1 MSSSMFSSM
10 EMAAP
15 DAILGLNAA
24 FNSDEN
30 PNKINLGV
38 GVYKDETGITPILE
52 CVKQAERML
61 MESEN
66 SKSYLGIDGLPEYA
80 KLVRQTLF
88 GSDVDMSPMVTLQ
101 TPGGTGALRVAGD
114 FLKSKAGASRI
125 WLSNPTWA
133 NHGAVFSAAGLATDS
148 YRYLGDCG
156 KALDFTGMMESI
168 AAIPAGDV
176 ICLHACCHN
185 PTGVDP
191 TAEQWNEIAAACA
204 AGGVLPLIDFAY
216 QGFANGIREDAA
228 ALQPFLSSGNEFMV
242 CSSFSKNFGLYAERV
257 GALTIVS
264 QDSDTAA
271 ITLSHAKKTVRTNYS
286 NPPKH
291 GGAIVATVLGSIELT
306 ALWESEVAAMRD
318 RINGLRQEFVAAMA
332 SRQSSV
338 DFSFI
343 QDQRGMFSFS
353 GLNPMQVDQLRKEHS
368 IYIVGSGR
376 INVAGLNSSN
386 IQVLCD
392 AIIEVL

>member
-1 MSSSMFSSM
+1 
-10 EMAAP
+10 
-15 DAILGLNAA
+15 
-24 FNSDEN
+24 
-30 PNKINLGV
+30 
-38 GVYKDETGITPILE
+38 
-52 CVKQAERML
+52 
-61 MESEN
+61 
-66 SKSYLGIDGLPEYA
+66 
-80 KLVRQTLF
+80 
-88 GSDVDMSPMVTLQ
+88 
-101 TPGGTGALRVAGD
+101 
-114 FLKSKAGASRI
+114 
-125 WLSNPTWA
+125 
-133 NHGAVFSAAGLATDS
+133 
-148 YRYLGDCG
+148 
-156 KALDFTGMMESI
+156 
-168 AAIPAGDV
+168 
-176 ICLHACCHN
+176 
-185 PTGVDP
+185 
-191 TAEQWNEIAAACA
+191 
-204 AGGVLPLIDFAY
+204 LIDFAY

-257 GALTIVS
+257 GALTIIS

-271 ITLSHAKKTVRTNYS
+271 ITLSHAKTAVRTNYS

-291 GGAIVATVLGSIELT
+291 GGAIVATVLGSTELT

-318 RINGLRQEFVAAMA
+318 RINGLRQEFVAAMV
-332 SRQSSV
+332 SRQCSV

-353 GLNPMQVDQLRKEHS
+353 GLNPLQVDQLRKEHS

>member
-1 MSSSMFSSM
+1 MQHLIATRIQTRS
-10 EMAAP
+10 
-15 DAILGLNAA
+15 ILVLA
-24 FNSDEN
+24 FTKTKRELLRFWSALSKQSGCCWN
-30 PNKINLGV
+30 PKTV
-38 GVYKDETGITPILE
+38 SPILALMVYLNMPSLSGRR
-52 CVKQAERML
+52 CLAVML
-61 MESEN
+61 
-66 SKSYLGIDGLPEYA
+66 IC
-80 KLVRQTLF
+80 RQWC
-88 GSDVDMSPMVTLQ
+88 
-101 TPGGTGALRVAGD
+101 ALRVAGD
-114 FLKSKAGASRI
+114 FLKAKAGASRI

-133 NHGAVFSAAGLATDS
+133 NHGAIFSAAGLATDS
-148 YRYLGDCG
+148 YRYLGECG

-191 TAEQWNEIAAACA
+191 TVEQWSEIAAACA
-204 AGGVLPLIDFAY
+204 TGGVLPLIDFAY

-271 ITLSHAKKTVRTNYS
+271 ITLSHAKTAVRTNYS

-291 GGAIVATVLGSIELT
+291 GGAIVATVLGSTELT

-318 RINGLRQEFVAAMA
+318 RINGLRQEFVAAMV
-332 SRQSSV
+332 SRQCSV

-353 GLNPMQVDQLRKEHS
+353 GLNPLQVDQLRKEHS

>member
-1 MSSSMFSSM
+1 MASSMFSSM

-24 FNSDEN
+24 FNNDEN
-30 PNKINLGV
+30 PHKINLGV

-88 GSDVDMSPMVTLQ
+88 GRDVDVSPMVTLQ

-114 FLKSKAGASRI
+114 FLKSKVGASRI

-133 NHGAVFSAAGLATDS
+133 NHGAVFSAAGLVTDS
-148 YRYLGDCG
+148 YRYLGECG

-191 TAEQWNEIAAACA
+191 TVEQWSEIAAACA
-204 AGGVLPLIDFAY
+204 TGGVLPLIDFAY

-264 QDSDTAA
+264 QDSATAA
-271 ITLSHAKKTVRTNYS
+271 VTLSHAKKAVRTNYS

-291 GGAIVATVLGSIELT
+291 GGAIVATVLGSTELT

-318 RINGLRQEFVAAMA
+318 RINGLRQEFVAALPKMSA
-332 SRQSSV
+332 
-338 DFSFI
+338 
-343 QDQRGMFSFS
+343 
-353 GLNPMQVDQLRKEHS
+353 
-368 IYIVGSGR
+368 
-376 INVAGLNSSN
+376 
-386 IQVLCD
+386 
-392 AIIEVL
+392 